1 MKFLKNNPEKVF
13 TGLRA
18 CILSALFILVVSCSP
33 LRVYRDLPEV
43 KAWEPEIEKLTALN
57 DTEQYA
63 DDAVVFAGSS
73 SIRLWKTLDS
83 DMKPHNVIRRGY
95 GGAKLSDYGV
105 YANRIF
111 ENIPGKALVLFI
123 ANDITGSEKDK
134 SPGEIKKLFLSIV
147 KTFRKTHPGA
157 PVFWIAITPTSSR
170 WKAWT
175 AIKEANEII
184 RKTCEK
190 GKDLYFIQTDFV
202 FLNEQGLPRDEL
214 FLDDKLHLNEGGYRV
229 WTEIIKKELD
239 KVPGIRSL

>member
-1 MKFLKNNPEKVF
+1 MKLLKSNPESTF
-13 TGLRA
+13 SGLSGY
-18 CILSALFILVVSCSP
+18 ILSVLFILMVSCSP

-43 KAWEPEIEKLTALN
+43 KAWEPEIEKFTAPGN
-57 DTEQYA
+57 TEQYA
-63 DDAVVFAGSS
+63 EDAIVFAGSS

-83 DMKPHNVIRRGY
+83 DMKPYNVIRRGY

-105 YANRIF
+105 YSNRIF

-147 KTFRKTHPGA
+147 KTFRRTHPGA

-170 WKAWT
+170 WKVWPE
-175 AIKEANEII
+175 IKEANEII
-184 RKTCEK
+184 RETCEK
-190 GKDLYFIQTDFV
+190 GKNLYFIATDSA

-214 FLDDKLHLNEGGYRV
+214 FVADKLHLNEDGYRV

-239 KVPGIRSL
+239 IVLGTLSR